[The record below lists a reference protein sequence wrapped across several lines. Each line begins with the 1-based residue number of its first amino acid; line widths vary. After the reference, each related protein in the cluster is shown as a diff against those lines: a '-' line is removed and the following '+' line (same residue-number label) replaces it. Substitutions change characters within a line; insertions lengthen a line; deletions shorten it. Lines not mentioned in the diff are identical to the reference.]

1 MEPSTLREC
10 LLCRT
15 EVARKGLKEH
25 LSQVHGVKL
34 EDAQQFIL
42 QVCCTICESA
52 FTFSSADCSKF
63 YNELMKRWLSKKQKS
78 AKSQR

>member
-1 MEPSTLREC
+1 METSTLREC

-52 FTFSSADCSKF
+52 DCSKF